1 MKILV
6 LGSGLMGP
14 AAAYNA
20 ASDPAVDQVAL
31 ADWDQQQLE
40 SALKKFVG
48 TAQGRKLG
56 VVRLDLHNQAA
67 AAALIAK
74 FDAVV
79 AALPRTVSPLAIRAA
94 LQAGTPLVD
103 LTRPADGEVALL
115 RPETEA
121 AAGLVILGCGVEP
134 GLTEIWARRLAERL
148 ERVTELHIKCGGIPE
163 QPAPPLGYKIV
174 FGGRQ
179 LPLRDQPGYMVE
191 HGELKLAP
199 RYTAL
204 ERVEFAGVGECESWQ
219 ENFMP
224 WLLELPALRG
234 LQSGTQKTIRWP
246 GYAAK
251 VSVLRELGLLSQ
263 EPVEVDGVKV
273 APKKLVDA
281 VLYPHVRL
289 AEGERDLTL
298 FRVEVRGD
306 QDGKTAHYRAEM
318 IDRYD
323 DVAGFTSMAR
333 TTAFTGAIVARM
345 IARGELQERGLFT
358 PEQLITGPLF
368 DRLIAELAAVNIQFE
383 VTGGRVQVAGNK

>member
-20 ASDPAVDQVAL
+20 ASDPAVAQAVL
-31 ADWDQQQLE
+31 ADWDQAQLE

-48 TAQGRKLG
+48 ATQGRKLG
-56 VVRLDLHNQAA
+56 VVRLDLHNQTAA
-67 AAALIAK
+67 IELMAK
-74 FDAVV
+74 FEAVV

-103 LTRPADGEVALL
+103 LTRPSEAEAAVL
-115 RPETEA
+115 RPEVEA
-121 AAGLVILGCGVEP
+121 AAGLIILGCGVEP
-134 GLTEIWARRLAERL
+134 GLTEIWARHLAEQL
-148 ERVTELHIKCGGIPE
+148 DRVTELHIKCGGIPE
-163 QPAPPLGYKIV
+163 KPTPPLGYKIV

-191 HGELKLAP
+191 QGELKLAP
-199 RYTAL
+199 RYTAV
-204 ERVEFAGVGECESWQ
+204 ERVDFAGVGECEAWQ

-234 LQSGTQKTIRWP
+234 LSHGTQKTIRWP

-263 EPVEVDGVKV
+263 EPVEVDGVRV
-273 APKKLVDA
+273 APKKVVDA
-281 VLYPHVRL
+281 VLYPQVKL

-298 FRVEVRGD
+298 FRVEVSG
-306 QDGKTAHYRAEM
+306 QQGGSPAHYRVEM

-323 DVAGFTSMAR
+323 DATGFTSMAR

-345 IARGELQERGLFT
+345 IARGEIQGRGLLS

-368 DRLIAELAAVNIQFE
+368 DRLIAELAALNIRFE
-383 VTGGRVQVAGNK
+383 VTGGRVQVAG